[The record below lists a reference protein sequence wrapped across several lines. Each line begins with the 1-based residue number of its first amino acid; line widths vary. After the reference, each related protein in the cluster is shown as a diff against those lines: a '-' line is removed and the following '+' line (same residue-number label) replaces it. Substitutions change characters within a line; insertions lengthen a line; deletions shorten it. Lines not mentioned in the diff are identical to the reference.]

1 MFGTSLLFRGKSQ
14 VSKQVS
20 TILACLHAHIH
31 GTSGGLSCILVAA
44 ETRPCSSQAL
54 LGDFRALTPPQAQDG
69 PPQSRLRQRP
79 RLPPSPPS
87 AVAKNHPCSLYSTWR
102 LSLPPRRQT
111 NLWESIAGEGCVPR
125 NNGELAG
132 AGPHPG
138 RDQDPWL
145 EAAAGHEGTPRKEGR
160 ARGGGDPGPRLPS
173 LPQNLLSAG
182 VLQASARDWSVH
194 TLFSSCSGDSTFLR
208 TSPFPP
214 ASPFYW
220 HRAACSS
227 LFWSSVFLRCQL

>member
-20 TILACLHAHIH
+20 TIHARLHAHIH
-31 GTSGGLSCILVAA
+31 GTSGGFSCILVAA

-69 PPQSRLRQRP
+69 PPPVQAEAERAGTPLSRDRASLLPHHRLSP
-79 RLPPSPPS
+79 RTTPVL
-87 AVAKNHPCSLYSTWR
+87 STAHGGC
-102 LSLPPRRQT
+102 LSLPAGRQSYEKASREKGACLETTGSWREPALIPGGTRTPGWRRRQDVRAPR
-111 NLWESIAGEGCVPR
+111 ERKGVHAEGET
-125 NNGELAG
+125 
-132 AGPHPG
+132 
-138 RDQDPWL
+138 Q
-145 EAAAGHEGTPRKEGR
+145 AAACRVCPRTF
-160 ARGGGDPGPRLPS
+160 S
-173 LPQNLLSAG
+173 LRECSRPVLAIGLFTLS
-182 VLQASARDWSVH
+182 VC
-194 TLFSSCSGDSTFLR
+194 SCSGDSTFLR

-227 LFWSSVFLRCQL
+227 LF